1 MKLGVHIHLNL
12 YCAANET
19 PVRNSKY
26 FSSFGRFANLQFI
39 LPYIR
44 NYLTF
49 LLHFQLRYLNQTWHI
64 HFPNHSTRIAFH
76 SGRKFCIPPKVR
88 TFHTFSYATSAY
100 NPTMRFKA
108 KPTSPPLVKYTS
120 RHKCLLST
128 DICNYLFNTYCTSF
142 QSTL

>member
-1 MKLGVHIHLNL
+1 MTLK
-12 YCAANET
+12 T

-49 LLHFQLRYLNQTWHI
+49 LLHFQLRYLNETWHI
-64 HFPNHSTRIAFH
+64 HFPNHSTQFAFH

-100 NPTMRFKA
+100 NPTTRFKV
-108 KPTSPPLVKYTS
+108 KPSTPPLVKYTS
-120 RHKCLLST
+120 CHKCLRT
-128 DICNYLFNTYCTSF
+128 YAIIYLIHTAPVFRPHF
-142 QSTL
+142 RFWKILAKK